1 MVRPRSRFLVTA
13 ALLAAAALGVHE
25 LRYVLAFGDAAG
37 ARLAAEGHAYLS
49 WLSPVIG
56 GLVAL
61 AAAALVHV
69 VARGG
74 DPTAPA
80 PAPRR
85 AGRLWLTCAAALALT
100 YATQESLEGL
110 LAAGH
115 PEGWAAVL
123 GHGGWLAFPLAAGF
137 ALPVALLLR
146 GSASAVAAVTRRT
159 FAPRIAGPL
168 APALVAPASPPV
180 LRLGV
185 LAVGGAGR
193 APPLVAR

>member
-37 ARLAAEGHAYLS
+37 TRLAAEGHAYLS

-61 AAAALVHV
+61 AAAALVHG

-74 DPTAPA
+74 DLMAP
-80 PAPRR
+80 PPRR

-100 YATQESLEGL
+100 YATQESVEGL

-123 GHGGWLAFPLAAGF
+123 GHGGWIAFPLAAGF

-146 GSASAVAAVTRRT
+146 GGAAAVAAVTRRT
-159 FAPRIAGPL
+159 VAPRIAGSL